1 MVYGTAIAVA
11 ALILFGAARAFAR
24 RGGNTSDP
32 SIGPSSS
39 DLHIVGRTRV
49 GIGRSLVIVNVD
61 GRRLLLGSTRQQW
74 TALAD
79 LGAAREPGAAGVGDA
94 IEIELVRAMEAS
106 RLRREGRRP

>member
-1 MVYGTAIAVA
+1 MTAAPDYGGDPRLVNPEEAMAA
-11 ALILFGAARAFAR
+11 AL
-24 RGGNTSDP
+24 
-32 SIGPSSS
+32 SSCHMMTF
-39 DLHIVGRTRV
+39 L